1 MEENNHHVKNN
12 KSKASIAI
20 YIYIYIY
27 VYAICHLD
35 GPIHLDQPTGQPT
48 EPMAYVPDRS
58 NPACPG
64 TGQSPRALTHTS
76 QPFSIFAQ
84 SFGASVN
91 HFLVSL
97 SNLVIANSAIF
108 GIVNSVILATVNS
121 TILAVELSHF
131 MILPAILQ
139 ERLVIPHCYS
149 TQPFLLHCSSIL
161 TTVLSHFV
169 FCYSELSHFCYHVS
183 RFSLL
188 QCSAIFQNCSV
199 IFKIAIV
206 LSHLLNRSVIFV
218 WSGTRG
224 SVGVARGSINYVC
237 TTEPRRGARSR
248 RTEARGVGC
257 VPGSVGPLERWVYV
271 MDLWS
276 ITLGDE

>member
-1 MEENNHHVKNN
+1 
-12 KSKASIAI
+12 
-20 YIYIYIY
+20 
-27 VYAICHLD
+27 
-35 GPIHLDQPTGQPT
+35 
-48 EPMAYVPDRS
+48 MAYVPDRS

-108 GIVNSVILATVNS
+108 GIVNSVILAPVNS

-161 TTVLSHFV
+161 TTVLSHF
-169 FCYSELSHFCYHVS
+169 F
-183 RFSLL
+183 
-188 QCSAIFQNCSV
+188 IFATVN
-199 IFKIAIV
+199 
-206 LSHLLNRSVIFV
+206 SVIFV
-218 WSGTRG
+218 TMSAVFPCY
-224 SVGVARGSINYVC
+224 SAQPFFKIVQSFS
-237 TTEPRRGARSR
+237 RS
-248 RTEARGVGC
+248 
-257 VPGSVGPLERWVYV
+257 L
-271 MDLWS
+271 
-276 ITLGDE
+276 